1 MTDMPAARVATVTHV
16 RSPDRLPEEAYR
28 QVLAQIAELSPV
40 VQALPPTAALRRTE
54 RSAPL
59 PRRQRGR
66 PPHRPDTARA
76 HPDPPWLRPAHR
88 YGPNISVAAPAS
100 AQVPEPGGV
109 LVVAPDQAAAWL
121 AGLPVEALHGIG
133 PRQAGVLHDYGIH
146 TVVLLAAVP
155 AETVQRLLGGR
166 AGRQARER
174 ARGIAP
180 PRRGPL
186 PARLRERA
194 VHLRT
199 AHAGRRRRPSR
210 PARTRRPPRSDAAPP
225 RTVAPGPDAAPG
237 LRLDRPLEQDVPPAP
252 AVRTR
257 RRPTHGRLPP
267 HGRRR
272 TAAGTPDRAP
282 ATGEE
287 LRDTDTDTDTV
298 AQQITLDHSRE
309 ARLVAEAAID
319 RVRHKFGAQVIG
331 PAAAFR
337 AAS

>member
-66 PPHRPDTARA
+66 PPHLSDTARA

-180 PRRGPL
+180 PSWPAPCPPPRACSAPSHGTRWTAPRSEPPCSHSSSASVGRCAAADSRPRPRRCPWPSPGPAAG
-186 PARLRERA
+186 ARRA
-194 VHLRT
+194 
-199 AHAGRRRRPSR
+199 ACPSR
-210 PARTRRPPRSDAAPP
+210 PHTTTTYARPPTASWTPQDCSGDA
-225 RTVAPGPDAAPG
+225 
-237 LRLDRPLEQDVPPAP
+237 
-252 AVRTR
+252 
-257 RRPTHGRLPP
+257 
-267 HGRRR
+267 
-272 TAAGTPDRAP
+272 
-282 ATGEE
+282 
-287 LRDTDTDTDTV
+287 
-298 AQQITLDHSRE
+298 
-309 ARLVAEAAID
+309 
-319 RVRHKFGAQVIG
+319 
-331 PAAAFR
+331 
-337 AAS
+337 